1 MDQQHELTEEQKAL
15 LFKIEKFDKII
26 EEYKNLKSYRNSL
39 AGTVLSN
46 FECMN
51 NESSV
56 DKKNDPESIRTIE
69 NEIANTDIILS
80 FIDSI
85 VFGQQTTRDSD
96 EFITTNEPN

>member
-1 MDQQHELTEEQKAL
+1 
-15 LFKIEKFDKII
+15 
-26 EEYKNLKSYRNSL
+26 
-39 AGTVLSN
+39 
-46 FECMN
+46 MN

-56 DKKNDPESIRTIE
+56 DKKNDPESIRCIE

-96 EFITTNEPN
+96 EFITTNEPK

>member
-1 MDQQHELTEEQKAL
+1 MVQQHLTEKQKAL
-15 LFKIEKFDKII
+15 LFKIVNFDKII
-26 EEYKNLKSYRNSL
+26 EEYKSLKSYRNSL
-39 AGTVLSN
+39 AGTILSN

-56 DKKNDPESIRTIE
+56 DKKNDPESIRCIE
-69 NEIANTDIILS
+69 NEIANTDIIIS

-96 EFITTNEPN
+96 EFITTNEPK

>member
-26 EEYKNLKSYRNSL
+26 DEYKSLKSYRNSL

-51 NESSV
+51 NEPSV
-56 DKKNDPESIRTIE
+56 DKKNDPESIRAIE

-96 EFITTNEPN
+96 EFITTNEPK